1 MNDNTELSTEAEA
14 EAESILRYVIDNPDS
29 VKNTQ
34 HAMSM
39 LCPVCFK
46 PKRNSSKPF
55 CSLKCK
61 RKDKQTKKQ

>member
-1 MNDNTELSTEAEA
+1 MNDSTEAEA
-14 EAESILRYVIDNPDS
+14 QSILQYIIDNPDS

-34 HAMSM
+34 HTMSM

-61 RKDKQTKKQ
+61 RKDKESKKQ